1 MESTPIEAYLVQV
14 ERNVS
19 NGERCIAHQR
29 AIIFETARAGHDTK
43 YAEAALERFKGLQET
58 HLAERDRVRG
68 EIDGVLTA

>member
-1 MESTPIEAYLVQV
+1 MECSPVEAYLVQL

-29 AIIFETARAGHDTK
+29 AIIFETARAGHDTR

-68 EIDGVLTA
+68 ELDDAITP